1 MTIRNI
7 KTGSFKKDENAVS
20 PVIGVILM
28 VAITVILAAV
38 IGAFVFG
45 MGGSVSKTYTIGVT
59 AAQTGAD
66 TIDIT
71 FQGGPDADVVNYIQ
85 ANVNNQPFTR
95 SSNATSDATAVNTG
109 IPVLGEMD
117 GAKVAVG
124 TAVTLED
131 TSLQYITANRDH
143 LIVTATFVDG
153 SQQVVLDT
161 YV

>member
-1 MTIRNI
+1 MTGRNI
-7 KTGSFKKDENAVS
+7 KTGSFKKGEDAVS

-59 AAQTGAD
+59 AAQTGAT

-71 FQGGPDADVVNYIQ
+71 FQGGPDADVVDYI
-85 ANVNNQPFTR
+85 NV
-95 SSNATSDATAVNTG
+95 SVGSTAF
-109 IPVLGEMD
+109 PALGSPD
-117 GAKVAVG
+117 GVTLPVG
-124 TAVTLED
+124 TTVTLTD
-131 TSLQYITANRDH
+131 TNSTVITSGRDH
-143 LIVTATFVDG
+143 LIATATFVDG

>member
-45 MGGSVSKTYTIGVT
+45 MGGSVQKTYTIGVT
-59 AAQTGAD
+59 ASQSNTSAVTF
-66 TIDIT
+66 T
-71 FQGGPDADVVNYIQ
+71 FQGGPDAGEVT
-85 ANVNNQPFTR
+85 AL
-95 SSNATSDATAVNTG
+95 NATVGTNTAVPAPAVT
-109 IPVLGEMD
+109 
-117 GAKVAVG
+117 VG
-124 TAVTLED
+124 TTW
-131 TSLQYITANRDH
+131 TSGGASSGRDH
-143 LIVTATFVDG
+143 VVVVATFTGG